1 MFNKISMYLSENP
14 TLRYWIIRP
23 EWVAIILLIISIIA
37 SLQLSPFFADMA
49 FILDSATPYVEYG
62 LIAIVLTLII
72 ISGEIDLSIASMIA
86 LTAVIFGTV
95 YNAGFGMPLSGLIG
109 VLSGALCGLF
119 NGILVTKLKIPSI
132 ILTIGTLTLFR
143 GIAQSLASDFS
154 LGGYPSWFVG
164 IDYRY
169 VGIIPIPVI
178 IFTIFALIIGF
189 LLSSTIYGKQLYLI
203 GTNPETAKYSGIK
216 VDRIKLLL
224 FTFSGLISGVAGVL
238 TTSRLAVA
246 RFNVATGAELEIILM
261 VMLGGTYIFGG
272 RGNIF
277 GTFIAFWIVVI
288 LRSGLNVAR
297 VKIDSQ
303 LTILGA
309 MLIIAIIFTNYIYA
323 KSQK

>member
-1 MFNKISMYLSENP
+1 MFRNINNYLTENP
-14 TLRYWIIRP
+14 VLRYWIVRP
-23 EWVAIILLIISIIA
+23 EWVAVILLILSIIT
-37 SLQLSPFFADMA
+37 SIQLSPFFADMA

-62 LIAIVLTLII
+62 LIAIILTLII

-95 YNAGFGMPLSGLIG
+95 YNGGVNLYLSAIIA
-109 VLSGALCGLF
+109 VLSGGLCGFF

-132 ILTIGTLTLFR
+132 ILTIGTLTLYR
-143 GIAQSLASDFS
+143 GIAQAMASDFS

-169 VGIIPIPVI
+169 LGIIPIPVI
-178 IFTIFALIIGF
+178 IFTVFTLIVGII
-189 LLSSTIYGKQLYLI
+189 LSSTIYGKQLYLI

-216 VDRIKLLL
+216 VDRIKLIL
-224 FTFSGLISGVAGVL
+224 FLFSGLISGIAGVL

-246 RFNVATGAELEIILM
+246 RFNMATGAELEIVLM

-288 LRSGLNVAR
+288 LRAGMNVAN
-297 VKIDSQ
+297 VKIQSQ